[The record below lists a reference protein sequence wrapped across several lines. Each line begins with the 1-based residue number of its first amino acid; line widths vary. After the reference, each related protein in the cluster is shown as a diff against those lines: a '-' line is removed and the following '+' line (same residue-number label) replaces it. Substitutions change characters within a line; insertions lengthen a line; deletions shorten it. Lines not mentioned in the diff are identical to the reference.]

1 MSNSIE
7 EHLTSIDDELA
18 LGHGAEPERRLTE
31 LIRQMGRPELEEW
44 RVDLIRIVNKFQN
57 RRKRR
62 LMAILDEETADGRP
76 KKTTESKNPTLT
88 EDTNVR
94 TISSNSQ
101 LVNRFNTALNL
112 LHEHHIFQWS
122 TYYRDYLAEYFD
134 EFFSEMTNL
143 QPNDLCTPL
152 SEPLRIHSAA
162 IFAQG
167 YEFMRMNRS
176 YSDPIQKSLNG
187 LSRFLELPLDYYTA
201 NVSRISDR
209 SSAIALRLLISS
221 TVTGIVKGYSSVNFG
236 EQTGRMIL
244 PRMPRQWA
252 HYIAF
257 LTPYHAEDIINDLEP
272 GSFSYGL
279 STSVLPLL
287 DALQRFFERED
298 EDFQPLPIVGQYRWQ
313 QRRLDITVRP
323 PQGSESQRF
332 VEANAFLD
340 GDSVSTAELND
351 AVGRQ
356 VAAVVAPLRPDVR
369 EIVDSREGL
378 GEIVVPAEEGQR
390 ELSANQAFKILDDAF
405 FALRTKRRDA
415 FPITYN
421 FAREFP
427 LLDPNKAKFY
437 HVSRS
442 SVRDLLRTFERKNG
456 VRLWCSVRR
465 SGKTTACFDLESSTG
480 DSVIIGQTCGTTQHE
495 TASIFYNQVADA
507 VDAGKR
513 VKRSFVS
520 DLVLECAPLDVKE
533 RRMVLVIDEYETLFG
548 LLRSSVERA
557 PDTRYTV
564 VQPILDQLMAFSYN
578 NLLVFLGQQPNA
590 HFILMEQNQLAPYVE
605 QDSFP
610 LFEHRAETTTGEFAE
625 LVRKIFTDRI
635 DCAPSFVDSIFEET
649 AGHPFL
655 TANVLGEFV
664 DWLIEKRRPLLGL
677 RVDKGDFSGFARAKL
692 DRKSVE
698 LSRDYEFFRQA
709 ASQAM
714 SQFGYQANPWLYAAY
729 WLLRLIGIEAPG
741 RFRVSYND
749 FENLVDQIPTPDGAK
764 RFTSAELV
772 RSASQSNFLSYEKRW
787 VNVRIRTLGRIAVA
801 VRPALS

>member
-7 EHLTSIDDELA
+7 EHLTSIDNELA
-18 LGHGAEPERRLTE
+18 LGHGEEPERRLTE
-31 LIRQMGRPELEEW
+31 LIRQLGRPELKEW
-44 RVDLIRIVNKFQN
+44 RVDLVRIVDKFQN

-62 LMAILDEETADGRP
+62 LMAILDEETADGRAA
-76 KKTTESKNPTLT
+76 KTNEPQVPTSPEET
-88 EDTNVR
+88 TVR
-94 TISSNSQ
+94 TISGNSR
-101 LVNRFNTALNL
+101 LVVRFRAALNL
-112 LHEHHIFQWS
+112 LHEQHIFQWS
-122 TYYRDYLAEYFD
+122 TYYRDYLAEFFG
-134 EFFSEMTNL
+134 EFFTEMKNL
-143 QPNDLCTPL
+143 QPDDLCTAF
-152 SEPLRIHSAA
+152 SEPLMEHSAT

-167 YEFMRMNRS
+167 YDFVRMNRS
-176 YSDPIQKSLNG
+176 YSDPVQKSLSG
-187 LSRFLELPLDYYTA
+187 FSRFLDLPLDFYTA
-201 NVSRISDR
+201 SVSRVSDR
-209 SSAIALRLLISS
+209 RSAIALRLLISS
-221 TVTGIVKGYSSVNFG
+221 AVAGIVKGYSSVNLG
-236 EQTGRMIL
+236 DQTGRMIL
-244 PRMPRQWA
+244 PRMPRNWA

-257 LTPYHAEDIINDLEP
+257 LTPYHAEDVINHLEP
-272 GSFSYGL
+272 GPFSSGL
-279 STSVLPLL
+279 TRSVLPLL

-323 PQGSESQRF
+323 PHGSESQRF
-332 VEANAFLD
+332 IEANAFLD
-340 GDSVSTAELND
+340 GDSVATTELND

-356 VAAVVAPLRPDVR
+356 VSAVIAPLRPDVR
-369 EIVDSREGL
+369 EIVDTREGL
-378 GEIVVPAEEGQR
+378 GEIVIPAEEDQR
-390 ELSANQAFKILDDAF
+390 ELTANRTFNVLDDAF
-405 FALRTKRRDA
+405 FAFRTKRRDV

-495 TASIFYNQVADA
+495 SASVFYNRVADA
-507 VDAGKR
+507 VDSGKR
-513 VKRSFVS
+513 VSRNFIS
-520 DLVLECAPLDVKE
+520 DLVIECAPLDVRE

-548 LLRSSVERA
+548 LFRSSVEGA
-557 PDTRYTV
+557 PNIRYTV

-610 LFEHRAETTTGEFAE
+610 LFEHRAETTSGEFAE

-635 DCAPSFVDSIFEET
+635 DCAPSFVDSVFEET

-664 DWLIEKRRPLLGL
+664 DWLIEKRRPLMGL
-677 RVDKGDFSGFARAKL
+677 RVDKRDFSGFMKAKL
-692 DRKSVE
+692 DRRNIE

-714 SQFGYQANPWLYAAY
+714 SQHGYRTNPWLYAAY
-729 WLLRLIGIEAPG
+729 WLLRLIGQEAPN
-741 RFRVSYND
+741 RFRVSVND
-749 FENLVDQIPTPDGAK
+749 FEGLVEHIPTPDGAK

-772 RSASQSNFLSYEKRW
+772 RSASQANFLSYDKRW
-787 VNVRIRTLGRIAVA
+787 VNVRIRTLGRIAVS
-801 VRPALS
+801 VRPALA